1 MTALR
6 QQRPFHNRP
15 LRESAS
21 CMGEGTS
28 HYCLMRDMTLRQ
40 LLPIPT
46 VSFSDDG
53 WAQIANRSGLPVEA
67 RSDVE
72 RAASI
77 YKMSDIGS
85 SLDQTRKEIADTE
98 KALRSG
104 RSGLE
109 KLTANQRAIAVLS
122 EARGS
127 TSCSE
132 AKTPL
137 AKARTDL
144 AEAIETIDD
153 IVNYISSGRL
163 AIKRSKPGAREAS
176 LRVKIFIKLLD
187 DILFAFTEKHVSR
200 SSSRELI
207 TAAKDSTSV

>member
-1 MTALR
+1 MA
-6 QQRPFHNRP
+6 
-15 LRESAS
+15 
-21 CMGEGTS
+21 
-28 HYCLMRDMTLRQ
+28 LRQ

-85 SLDQTRKEIADTE
+85 SVDQTRKELADTE

-127 TSCSE
+127 TSCS
-132 AKTPL
+132 KTPL
-137 AKARTDL
+137 VKARTDL
-144 AEAIETIDD
+144 AEAIEKIDD
-153 IVNYISSGRL
+153 IVNYISSGRS

-176 LRVKIFIKLLD
+176 LRVKLFLSNSWTIFSLPSLK
-187 DILFAFTEKHVSR
+187 
-200 SSSRELI
+200 I
-207 TAAKDSTSV
+207 TYHDPLTRNSPAEYIAAVCEAADLQISKYSIDGAIRQITKTRGGN